1 MAAYT
6 LNLIPSIQAFDE
18 TTVSDRETLVCKFWQ
33 PNPLINERLLK
44 HCTSKSY
51 TKILDVGAGRCP
63 FPKAT
68 HLIDATPGP
77 QVTVVDID
85 YKPIPFLP
93 NHFDFVHCRH
103 TVEDIQ
109 NPLFVCQELFRIAK
123 DGYIETPSPLV
134 EITRGVDGDMIIAE
148 QRSPSVYCGYSH
160 HRYIVWSDLK
170 TNTLYCLPKYPII
183 EYTKYSSEFLKKQI
197 AILNHFPVYWNNY
210 YRWDKDHPPSIV
222 VYRNGVN
229 MKIIEDYSALLTR
242 AITESIE
249 YTNWFVTNG
258 M

>member
-18 TTVSDRETLVCKFWQ
+18 TTVPDRETLVHKFWYVH
-33 PNPLINERLLK
+33 PLINERLLN
-44 HCTSKSY
+44 HCTTKAYS
-51 TKILDVGAGRCP
+51 KILDVGAGPYP

-85 YKPIPFLP
+85 YEPIPFPP
-93 NHFDFVHCRH
+93 NHFNFVYCRH

-109 NPLFVCQELFRIAK
+109 NPLFVCQELFRSAPN
-123 DGYIETPSPLV
+123 GYIETPSPLV
-134 EITRGVDGDMIIAE
+134 EITRGVDSNMILAT
-148 QRSPSVYCGYSH
+148 QQVPSAYCGYIH

-170 TNTLYCLPKYPII
+170 TNTLYCLPKYPLV
-183 EYTKYSSEFLKKQI
+183 EYTEYSPAFLKKQI
-197 AILNHFPVYWNNY
+197 AILNNFPVYWNNY
-210 YRWDKDHPPSIV
+210 YRWDKDHPPSVV
-222 VYRNGVN
+222 VYRNGIN
-229 MKIIEDYSALLTR
+229 MKIGEDYPALLTR
-242 AITESIE
+242 AVTESIE
-249 YTNWFVTNG
+249 YTNSFVRSV